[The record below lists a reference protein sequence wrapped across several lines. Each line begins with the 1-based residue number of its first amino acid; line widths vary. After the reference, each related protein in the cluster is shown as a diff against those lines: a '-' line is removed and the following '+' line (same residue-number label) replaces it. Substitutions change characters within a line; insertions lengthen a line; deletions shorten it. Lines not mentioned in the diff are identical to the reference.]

1 MTKNNAPDTM
11 IAIFAIVVS
20 GALVGAFFCV
30 GGQGVERGRHI
41 VIDNEIVFRGIG
53 ARQ

>member
-1 MTKNNAPDTM
+1 M

-20 GALVGAFFCV
+20 GALSGAFIV
-30 GGQGVERGRHI
+30 WADKGVKGRHI

>member
-1 MTKNNAPDTM
+1 M
-11 IAIFAIVVS
+11 IAILAIVVS

-53 ARQ
+53 AQQ

>member
-20 GALVGAFFCV
+20 GALLRAFIV
-30 GGQGVERGRHI
+30 RSGNGVERA
-41 VIDNEIVFRGIG
+41 VTL
-53 ARQ
+53 

>member
-20 GALVGAFFCV
+20 GALL
-30 GGQGVERGRHI
+30 GGIYCAAKQRVERT
-41 VIDNEIVFRGIG
+41 VTL
-53 ARQ
+53 

>member
-20 GALVGAFFCV
+20 GAYWGQFFVWADKGLKGPSHC
-30 GGQGVERGRHI
+30 
-41 VIDNEIVFRGIG
+41 D
-53 ARQ
+53 